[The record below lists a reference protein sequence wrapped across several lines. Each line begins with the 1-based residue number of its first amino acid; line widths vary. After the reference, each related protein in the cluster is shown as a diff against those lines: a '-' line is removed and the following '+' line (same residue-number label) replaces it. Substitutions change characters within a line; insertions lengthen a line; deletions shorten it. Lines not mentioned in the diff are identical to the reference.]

1 MFKRILD
8 IWNGIYELVIGS
20 TISTEKTKKEGLSGV
35 PEKVKINKSMTNV
48 IKFPSS
54 QIKRPVRKSLSDKDR
69 ELLLLK
75 EKVNAVEHSL
85 EYVTME
91 SISMVHR
98 LGFDITREDF
108 IKDVTHVVDAI
119 RGLMYRAS
127 DIKSPIH
134 EWVDNTYVMSD
145 DKEQGD
151 FAYHPEWYVE
161 DEKD

>member
-1 MFKRILD
+1 MQVFKRILD

-98 LGFDITREDF
+98 LCLLYT
-108 IKDVTHVVDAI
+108 
-119 RGLMYRAS
+119 
-127 DIKSPIH
+127 SPSPR
-134 EWVDNTYVMSD
+134 DS
-145 DKEQGD
+145 
-151 FAYHPEWYVE
+151 
-161 DEKD
+161 